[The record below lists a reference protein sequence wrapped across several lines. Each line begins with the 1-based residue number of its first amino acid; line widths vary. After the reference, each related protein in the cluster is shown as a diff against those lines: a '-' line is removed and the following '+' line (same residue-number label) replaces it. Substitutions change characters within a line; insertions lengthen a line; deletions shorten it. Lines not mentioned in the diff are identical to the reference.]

1 MRSMNV
7 NVYNVIWADDEYA
20 TLSED
25 KTIRE
30 CLNGKRIEVLKFV
43 PTSESLRDALEEYCD
58 KVDAVII
65 DGNFSKEDVPYI
77 DGSDISGLIH
87 TISFIET
94 FNAKRDIPFYLYTG
108 RKDMLEGMCK
118 NGELAYFKNNR
129 RMFQKGYITDLADT
143 IVHDIDHIHSIE
155 FNVRKQNQGFLNL
168 VGEALGEKEED
179 RLYQFLLDE
188 QRDITQNRAIDMF
201 TDLRK
206 ILEEIVGKC
215 IKDAITPEYV
225 STLNIFSYFYS
236 FGADFNDKRCPYITL
251 PNVMHPAQCKT
262 LINLVSLLQDGSH
275 SLKNLNLHV
284 SDYVYETQRPFVFR
298 SCLYQVMDL
307 VRWYKET
314 VEKLGSGE
322 LRPPLYKLRSK

>member
-1 MRSMNV
+1 M

-30 CLNGKRIEVLKFV
+30 CLNGRRIEVLKFV
-43 PTSESLRDALEEYCD
+43 PTSEDLRDALEEYCD

-77 DGSDISGLIH
+77 DEKDISGLIH

-108 RKDMLEGMCK
+108 RKDMLESICV
-118 NGELAYFKNNR
+118 NGELSYFKGNR

-143 IVHDIDHIHSIE
+143 IVHDIEHIHSIE

-168 VGEALGEKEED
+168 VHEALGKEDED
-179 RLYQFLLDE
+179 RLFKFLLDE
-188 QRDITQNRAIDMF
+188 QRDITQKRSIDMF
-201 TDLRK
+201 TELRK
-206 ILEEIVGKC
+206 ILEDIVDECRKNLITSEDVLSLNNFSCFFYYKGKN
-215 IKDAITPEYV
+215 KN
-225 STLNIFSYFYS
+225 SKFM
-236 FGADFNDKRCPYITL
+236 
-251 PNVMHPAQCKT
+251 PNPCTMSAVQCKT
-262 LINLVSLLQDGSH
+262 ISNLVQLVQDGSH
-275 SLKNLNLHV
+275 SLDKLELHV
-284 SDYVYETQRPFVFR
+284 SEYVNETQRPFVFR
-298 SCLYQVMDL
+298 SCLYQVMDI

-314 VEKLGSGE
+314 IDKLVSGG
-322 LRPPLYKLRSK
+322 LRSPLYKPIGK